1 MTADRWGDMA
11 SAFVLGALDAED
23 REAFEARLEEDPR
36 LRALVDEYRETLAA
50 LSEAVPQTEPPASLR
65 ARVLEKARESKPNAG
80 RREEPGAPIDR
91 ATGTFRAAARTRP
104 AAPAGTRWGPRL
116 ALAASILIALGL
128 GGWAVEL
135 RQRAAELERQL
146 AAASSQ
152 IEAIRIDLESAQ
164 VELARY
170 DSLSAALIGTD
181 LRFATL
187 AAPDTEPRMH
197 LVLNHDTD
205 LVLVAAVNLPPAP
218 TGRVYQ
224 LWGIR
229 NGEAP
234 VSLGVFDS
242 GPDNVALQAL
252 AYPAG
257 QDFDVS
263 AVTEEPDGGSPQPTT
278 DPFLVGGWTAGSL

>member
-23 REAFEARLEEDPR
+23 REAFEARLEQDPQ

-65 ARVLEKARESKPNAG
+65 ARVLEKARESNPNAA
-80 RREEPGAPIDR
+80 RREEPGAPVDR
-91 ATGTFRAAARTRP
+91 ATEVPRAAATKR
-104 AAPAGTRWGPRL
+104 AAPSGTRWGPRL

-128 GGWAVEL
+128 GGWALEL
-135 RQRAAELERQL
+135 RQRAAELERRV

-152 IEAIRIDLESAQ
+152 IDAIRSDLESAQ
-164 VELARY
+164 TELARY
-170 DSLSAALIGTD
+170 DSLSAALIGAD